1 MPTESVIKEPPKGIF
16 PAQQDLVISIA
27 AQADEIYPWGT
38 KPAFRD
44 RQLRDFWP
52 TEPVLASGLYSTA
65 SRYAA
70 FGWHLEGPDR
80 MVNIVTKLLHSV
92 ENGKGW
98 IAFIQ
103 KVLIDLFT
111 QDNGAFVEVIRVAD
125 SPTSPVVSLN
135 HLDAN
140 KCVRTGRKD
149 IPIIYYDRN
158 SAPHE
163 MKWYQIIE
171 LTEFPSPIERMYG
184 MQYCAVTRLLRA
196 AQILRDISVYKKEKI
211 SGRFTRAV
219 HLVGGVQQ
227 KTILDAIKLQDVDA
241 NNLVLTRYIQPV
253 IVASLD
259 PTATVSVA
267 TLELASLPDG
277 FDEEIAMRWYINQL
291 ALAFGTDYQDFAPL
305 PGGNLGS
312 AQQSQTLHLK
322 SRVRG
327 SLLFMRM
334 IEQAFNFQGI
344 MPPTVKFEFGEQDFT
359 ENIEDARV
367 KQMRALERKLRLESG
382 EISPQ
387 VARLLAV
394 QTGDLDDDM
403 IAMLDSW
410 DAEEEAKKKADAEAA
425 LAAKIPAATT
435 SQKKPFNEAEPKQ
448 DKATPREDATP
459 SGS

>member
-1 MPTESVIKEPPKGIF
+1 MPTNSVVKEPPKGLM
-16 PAQQDLVISIA
+16 PGNDLIISIA
-27 AQADEIYPWGT
+27 SVADDIQPWGT
-38 KPAFRD
+38 RPAFRD
-44 RQLRDFWP
+44 RQLRSFWH
-52 TEPVLASGLYSTA
+52 TEPILASAIYSTA

-80 MVNIVTKLLHSV
+80 MVNIITRLLHSV
-92 ENGKGW
+92 EFGKGW
-98 IAFIQ
+98 ITLIS

-111 QDNGAFVEVIRVAD
+111 QDNGAFVEVIRTD
-125 SPTSPVVSLN
+125 NTPTSPVVSLN

-140 KCVRTGRKD
+140 KCVRTGRREE
-149 IPIIYYDRN
+149 PVIYYDRLMV
-158 SAPHE
+158 PHE
-163 MKWYQIIE
+163 MKWYQI
-171 LTEFPSPIERMYG
+171 LDFTEFPSPIESMNG

-196 AQILRDISVYKKEKI
+196 AQILRDISIYKREKI

-219 HLVGGVQQ
+219 HLVSGVAQ
-227 KTILDAIKLQDVDA
+227 KSITDVLDAQQLNA
-241 NNLVLTRYIQPV
+241 TNEALVRYIQPA
-253 IVASLD
+253 IIASLD
-259 PTATVSVA
+259 PTATVAVA
-267 TLELASLPDG
+267 TLNLASLPDG

-291 ALAFGTDYQDFAPL
+291 ALAFGSDYQDFAPL
-305 PGGNLGS
+305 PGGNLGT

-334 IEQAFNFQGI
+334 VEQAFNYQGI
-344 MPPTVKFEFGEQDFT
+344 MPPTVKFEFGDQDFT

-403 IAMLDSW
+403 IAELDAW
-410 DAEEEAKKKADAEAA
+410 DKEQEAKAEAA
-425 LAAKIPAATT
+425 QKKIAATT
-435 SQKKPFNEAEPKQ
+435 DNNTKPFNNKEPLQ
-448 DKATPREDATP
+448 DKTTPRQDATP
-459 SGS
+459 SGD